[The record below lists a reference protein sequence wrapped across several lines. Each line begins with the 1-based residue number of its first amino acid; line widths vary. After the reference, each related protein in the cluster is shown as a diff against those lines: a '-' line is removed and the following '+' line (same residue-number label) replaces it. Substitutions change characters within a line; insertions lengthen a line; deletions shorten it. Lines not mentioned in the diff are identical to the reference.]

1 MTAVPIDPLQSH
13 THNAARPIEQ
23 WVAQFERDGFLALR
37 GFFSSEQIDAAIA
50 ATDEVLKSRRAEVVV
65 DDLAINERTF
75 LSTARDPE
83 NGRFKF
89 NDLYLL
95 LDELRSLALAPDAS
109 ALLKR
114 LLGGRRPV
122 LCYSLTFVHGSGQPI
137 HIDSL
142 YMTPKTPS
150 HLLATWIAL
159 EDVHP
164 DAGPLV
170 YYPGSHK
177 IPLYRFEDGTH
188 HARQE
193 EMDAWTA
200 YIRREMAARA
210 IEPETFIARKG
221 DLFIWHSDLVHGG
234 SEIGD
239 PTRTRHSL
247 VCHYLTEEDIRKTKA
262 PDLRE
267 LNGALWL
274 NRLQPPVYTPPDRFG
289 PERPFPEELY
299 LRRHPDVR
307 AAVENGVIPSGFYH
321 YERHG
326 FAEKRAI

>member
-1 MTAVPIDPLQSH
+1 MEAQTATRDGRIREW
-13 THNAARPIEQ
+13 AE
-23 WVAQFERDGFLALR
+23 QFERDGFLALR
-37 GFFSSEQIDAAIA
+37 SYFSAEEIDRAIA
-50 ATDEVLKSRRAEVVV
+50 AVDEALRTRPAEIVV

-75 LSTARDPE
+75 LTAARDPQ
-83 NGRFKF
+83 NGRFKY
-89 NDLYLL
+89 NDLYLIL
-95 LDELRSLALAPDAS
+95 EELRSLALAPELS
-109 ALLKR
+109 GLLQT
-114 LLGGRRPV
+114 LLGERRPV

-164 DAGPLV
+164 DSGPLV

-177 IPLYRFEDGTH
+177 IPLYRFQDGTH

-193 EMDAWTA
+193 EMDDWSA
-200 YIRREMAARA
+200 YIRAEMEARG
-210 IEPETFIARKG
+210 IQGETFLARKG

-239 PTRTRHSL
+239 PTKTRRSL
-247 VCHYLTEEDIRKTKA
+247 VCHYLTEHDIRRTKN
-262 PDLRE
+262 PELRE
-267 LNGALWL
+267 LNGAFWL
-274 NRLQPPVYTPPDRFG
+274 NRLPPPVHTPPDRFG
-289 PERPFPEELY
+289 PDRPFPEALY

-307 AAVENGVIPSGFYH
+307 AAVENRHIPSGFHH
-321 YERHG
+321 YQHHG
-326 FAEKRAI
+326 FAEKRPI

>member
-1 MTAVPIDPLQSH
+1 MQDWA
-13 THNAARPIEQ
+13 E
-23 WVAQFERDGFLALR
+23 QFERDGFLALPSYFPAQEVDR
-37 GFFSSEQIDAAIA
+37 AITA
-50 ATDEVLKSRRAEVVV
+50 IDEVLRTRPAEVVV

-75 LSTARDPE
+75 LTSARDPK
-83 NGRFKF
+83 NGRFKY

-95 LDELRSLALAPDAS
+95 LGELRSLALAPELS
-109 ALLKR
+109 ALLSA

-122 LCYSLTFVHGSGQPI
+122 LCYSLTFEHGSGQPI

-142 YMTPKTPS
+142 YMTPKTQS

-164 DAGPLV
+164 DAGPLI

-177 IPLYRFEDGTH
+177 IPLYTFQDGTH

-193 EMDAWTA
+193 EMEDWTA
-200 YIRREMAARA
+200 YIRAEMERRG
-210 IEPETFIARKG
+210 IPGKRFLARKG

-239 PTRTRHSL
+239 ATKTRRSL
-247 VCHYLTEEDIRKTKA
+247 VYHYFTEADCRRKKHSQ
-262 PDLRE
+262 LEE

-274 NRLQPPVYTPPDRFG
+274 NRLPPPVYTPPERFG
-289 PERPFPEELY
+289 PDRPFPEEIY

-307 AAVENGVIPSGFYH
+307 AEVESGSMPSAFHH
-321 YERHG
+321 YQQVG
-326 FAEKRAI
+326 FAEKRPI

>member
-1 MTAVPIDPLQSH
+1 MITASQSSSH
-13 THNAARPIEQ
+13 RITENIEQ
-23 WVAQFERDGFLALR
+23 WVTQFERDGFLALR
-37 GFFSSEQIDAAIA
+37 GYFSADEIDCAIA
-50 ATDEVLKSRRAEVVV
+50 ATNNALRTHAGEVVV

-75 LSTARDPE
+75 LATARDPQ

-95 LDELRSLALAPDAS
+95 LDELRALALAPELS
-109 ALLKR
+109 LLLKR
-114 LLGGRRPV
+114 LLGGRTPV
-122 LCYSLTFVHGSGQPI
+122 LCYSLTFEHGSGQPI

-200 YIRREMAARA
+200 YITGEMAQRGIASQ
-210 IEPETFIARKG
+210 TFIARKG

-234 SEIGD
+234 SHIGD
-239 PTRTRHSL
+239 PTKTRRSL
-247 VCHYLTEEDIRKTKA
+247 VCHYLTEQDIRRTKN
-262 PDLRE
+262 PQLRE
-267 LNGALWL
+267 FNGAYWL
-274 NRLQPPVYTPPDRFG
+274 DRLQPPVYTAPDRFG
-289 PERPFPEELY
+289 PDLPFPEELY

-307 AAVENGVIPSGFYH
+307 AAVENGSIPSGFYH

-326 FAEKRAI
+326 FGEKRPI

>member
-1 MTAVPIDPLQSH
+1 MQAQALSESERVKDW
-13 THNAARPIEQ
+13 AR
-23 WVAQFERDGFLALR
+23 QFERDGFLALR
-37 GFFSSEQIDAAIA
+37 GYFPADEIDRAIA
-50 ATDEVLKSRRAEVVV
+50 ATDETLRTRAAEVVV

-75 LSTARDPE
+75 LSAARDPQ
-83 NGRFKF
+83 NGRFKY

-95 LDELRSLALAPDAS
+95 LEELRSLALAPELS
-109 ALLKR
+109 ALLTCM
-114 LLGGRRPV
+114 LGGRTPV

-142 YMTPKTPS
+142 YMTPKTQS

-177 IPLYRFEDGTH
+177 IPLYQFKDGTH
-188 HARQE
+188 HASQE
-193 EMDAWTA
+193 EMEQWSA
-200 YIRREMAARA
+200 YIRGEMARRG
-210 IEPETFIARKG
+210 IHGETFLARKG

-239 PTRTRHSL
+239 PTKTRRSL
-247 VCHYLTEEDIRKTKA
+247 VCHYLTEADCRKQKNSQ
-262 PDLRE
+262 LEE

-274 NRLQPPVYTPPDRFG
+274 NRLPPPVYTAPERFG
-289 PERPFPEELY
+289 SDRPFPEELY
-299 LRRHPDVR
+299 LRRHSDVR
-307 AAVENGVIPSGFYH
+307 AAVAGGAMPSGFHH
-321 YERHG
+321 YQHYG
-326 FAEKRAI
+326 FAEKRPI